1 MLELTSKP
9 CPLRRLFK
17 SAPRCQY
24 CPCCLITCFWCPWYL
39 FHLMHGVILVHC
51 WKSKSCWNQYMFQS
65 FAVALKAFKISLP
78 PVTLVEWEPEILLC
92 SDLPLLSLTT
102 CSRREVSCCFLET
115 CQLCTAHSLWLAAR
129 LLSPFLPIG
138 EDIWNTIVTADALKR
153 ISLPHQIDHC
163 CIMHSLEHFI
173 WDIPRCYRRRLL
185 QEGSLNSTPIISDFM
200 WQDLRNC
207 FRFYR
212 N

>member
-1 MLELTSKP
+1 
-9 CPLRRLFK
+9 
-17 SAPRCQY
+17 
-24 CPCCLITCFWCPWYL
+24 
-39 FHLMHGVILVHC
+39 MHGVILVHC

-65 FAVALKAFKISLP
+65 FAVALKASKISLP

-115 CQLCTAHSLWLAAR
+115 CQLCIAHSLWLAAC

-173 WDIPRCYRRRLL
+173 WNIPRCYRRRLL

-212 N
+212 NSKSVAKVFYSASNRLLNKIAPPPIPQALHHPIHKRVS